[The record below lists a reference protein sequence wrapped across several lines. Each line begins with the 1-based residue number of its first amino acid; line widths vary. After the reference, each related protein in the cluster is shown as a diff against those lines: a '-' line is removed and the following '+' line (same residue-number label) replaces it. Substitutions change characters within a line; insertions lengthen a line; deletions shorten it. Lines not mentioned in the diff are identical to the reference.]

1 MEHLQRIIRERDLP
15 QYVGLRRTQIAELIA
30 SGEFPAPI
38 KLSDT
43 GRSKGWLEADLIV
56 WQRDRIAKRDGN
68 KAAPDTAKNEV
79 AKGKVQK

>member
-1 MEHLQRIIRERDLP
+1 MAVAIQSYR
-15 QYVGLRRTQIAELIA
+15 
-30 SGEFPAPI
+30 
-38 KLSDT
+38 
-43 GRSKGWLEADLIV
+43 DLIV